1 MPHQSP
7 NSDPLSPF
15 FFFFSLI
22 LLIIPYLWLYSPQSF
37 HSPFTYFSLHY
48 FSFYQYSSFNLHLSF
63 FDSSSSHFIFYKF
76 TILSPIWST
85 YFPHKNCDCSLSL
98 SLSLSFFSFLL
109 VDFYS
114 FLHLYFGW
122 YVFVFLIALL
132 CINTFWCNVILI
144 AHHKSSLSPSYG
156 FGLCKDQFWLRP

>member
-1 MPHQSP
+1 MPHQ
-7 NSDPLSPF
+7 
-15 FFFFSLI
+15 FFSLI

-98 SLSLSFFSFLL
+98 SFFSFLL

>member
-15 FFFFSLI
+15 FFFTLI

-98 SLSLSFFSFLL
+98 SLSLIFFLSIGGFL
-109 VDFYS
+109 F
-114 FLHLYFGW
+114 FLAPLLWLICFCIFDSSTLY
-122 YVFVFLIALL
+122 
-132 CINTFWCNVILI
+132 
-144 AHHKSSLSPSYG
+144 
-156 FGLCKDQFWLRP
+156 